1 MVCNTE
7 SLCSLAKMVA
17 PFVVLGLLAVMGA
30 DEEALTGGFLV
41 ASFLFY
47 LVVPTL
53 ELERRRLTRK

>member
-1 MVCNTE
+1 MVC
-7 SLCSLAKMVA
+7 LAKMAA

>member
-1 MVCNTE
+1 MARRRI
-7 SLCSLAKMVA
+7 SSFRPGALILA
-17 PFVVLGLLAVMGA
+17 
-30 DEEALTGGFLV
+30 FLV